1 MTALAGATTTAVE
14 EDTETVALAPS
25 PTESYGCEAHED
37 HWDCEG
43 AVNTGAAVVG
53 AETITSAAIT
63 SAPAEETA
71 SSTITAPETFIN
83 GAIRGSAPGLMAGL
97 VALML

>member
-1 MTALAGATTTAVE
+1 MTALAGVTTAAVE
-14 EDTETVALAPS
+14 EDTETAALGPS
-25 PTESYGCEAHED
+25 PTESYGCEPHED

-43 AVNTGAAVVG
+43 AVSTDAAVVG

-63 SAPAEETA
+63 STPVEATA
-71 SSTITAPETFIN
+71 SSTMTAPETFIN
-83 GAIRGSAPGLMAGL
+83 GAIKGSAPGLVAGL